1 MGSGP
6 SQSKHWNARL
16 PAPPRG
22 SGAQRVAGSGLFDT
36 QPLAERIH
44 GRTARLCYVLDRH
57 PGHVRISCGGRRF
70 GFERWRAARS
80 CVSLGIHRAAL
91 APERLIGT
99 NPAAPTFLQV
109 ILWSGVVSWDRPFG
123 QPVPLP
129 AGRLA
134 RTLRDAGEYIRKL
147 PQSERDTPEWR
158 LAIQMLVDAAEDRG
172 PVLFARMGIER
183 AVERKPSV
191 PTDRKTHHRPHRVP

>member
-1 MGSGP
+1 MDAVRNESDRPDLNPGS
-6 SQSKHWNARL
+6 
-16 PAPPRG
+16 
-22 SGAQRVAGSGLFDT
+22 VA
-36 QPLAERIH
+36 ECCI
-44 GRTARLCYVLDRH
+44 
-57 PGHVRISCGGRRF
+57 
-70 GFERWRAARS
+70 
-80 CVSLGIHRAAL
+80 
-91 APERLIGT
+91 
-99 NPAAPTFLQV
+99 
-109 ILWSGVVSWDRPFG
+109 VSWDRPFG

-191 PTDRKTHHRPHRVP
+191 PTDRKTHPRPHRVP

>member
-1 MGSGP
+1 MY
-6 SQSKHWNARL
+6 AC
-16 PAPPRG
+16 PRG

-57 PGHVRISCGGRRF
+57 PGHVRISCGGRPF
-70 GFERWRAARS
+70 GFERWKAARS

-91 APERLIGT
+91 APERLTGT

-191 PTDRKTHHRPHRVP
+191 PTDRKTHPRPHRVP